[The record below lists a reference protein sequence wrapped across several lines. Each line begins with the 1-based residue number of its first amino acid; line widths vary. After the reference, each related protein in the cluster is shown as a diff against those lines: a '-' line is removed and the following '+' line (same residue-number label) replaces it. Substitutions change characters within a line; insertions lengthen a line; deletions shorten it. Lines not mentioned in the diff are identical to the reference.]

1 MKTKNVQRRDKH
13 IFQPY
18 VHPLQETPV
27 GLAGLLGEM
36 DVPCWN
42 AEGGLLPSLV

>member
-1 MKTKNVQRRDKH
+1 MEIKSVQRRDKH

-18 VHPLQETPV
+18 VHPLQEPPV
-27 GLAGLLGEM
+27 GLAGWLGEV

-42 AEGGLLPSLV
+42 AEGGLLPGVV